1 MLINA
6 TRDLIEEKT
15 KFENQFCVKIAII
28 KGSKTKMNGC

>member
-15 KFENQFCVKIAII
+15 KFENQFV
-28 KGSKTKMNGC
+28 SRLQ